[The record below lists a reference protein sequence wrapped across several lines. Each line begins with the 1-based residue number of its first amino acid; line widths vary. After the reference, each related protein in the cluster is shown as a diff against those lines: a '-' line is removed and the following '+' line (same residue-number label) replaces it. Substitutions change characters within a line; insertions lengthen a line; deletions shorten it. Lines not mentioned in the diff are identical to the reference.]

1 MVSARRVNSRRSPSA
16 KPRNWCRS
24 CAVCSLTLFTG
35 FTSGRDEAMRGSVTS
50 EETGARGPL
59 LRVLAADVGSVDHRH
74 RWYLGPTD
82 GLELRLGRASRASRR
97 SPPHAG
103 GARSRATLPF
113 ACPSASSMRSMS
125 TTRRRDAADEGC
137 AQHEGAEAPLETPHG
152 VSGGLEPTPE
162 GNRRYVDDLAAARP
176 PLRGSHPARGR
187 NPRDARFRREV
198 FDRFEGTRALLSRWT
213 LGEYLSRYRHE
224 RTAVVTIPTDATAGD
239 ALDLLA
245 RRNILS
251 APVTDADALLV
262 RGVPSLA
269 RASSA
274 EPTYTD
280 HRRLTF
286 RSALDPRPTPSLSSS
301 ASWTSAIS
309 SPRSCTISRRSDR
322 PRPCPTTP
330 PPPPRT
336 PPLARAA
343 SPSSSVPVPPPPPSV
358 SSATRAADDGSRA

>member
-1 MVSARRVNSRRSPSA
+1 
-16 KPRNWCRS
+16 
-24 CAVCSLTLFTG
+24 
-35 FTSGRDEAMRGSVTS
+35 
-50 EETGARGPL
+50 
-59 LRVLAADVGSVDHRH
+59 
-74 RWYLGPTD
+74 
-82 GLELRLGRASRASRR
+82 
-97 SPPHAG
+97 
-103 GARSRATLPF
+103 
-113 ACPSASSMRSMS
+113 MS

-251 APVTDADALLV
+251 APITDVDALLV

-269 RASSA
+269 RVLGGTPNHRPPETDSS
-274 EPTYTD
+274 
-280 HRRLTF
+280 
-286 RSALDPRPTPSLSSS
+286 
-301 ASWTSAIS
+301 
-309 SPRSCTISRRSDR
+309 
-322 PRPCPTTP
+322 
-330 PPPPRT
+330 
-336 PPLARAA
+336 
-343 SPSSSVPVPPPPPSV
+343 
-358 SSATRAADDGSRA
+358 

>member
-1 MVSARRVNSRRSPSA
+1 
-16 KPRNWCRS
+16 
-24 CAVCSLTLFTG
+24 
-35 FTSGRDEAMRGSVTS
+35 
-50 EETGARGPL
+50 
-59 LRVLAADVGSVDHRH
+59 
-74 RWYLGPTD
+74 
-82 GLELRLGRASRASRR
+82 
-97 SPPHAG
+97 
-103 GARSRATLPF
+103 
-113 ACPSASSMRSMS
+113 MS

-239 ALDLLA
+239 ALDILA

-269 RASSA
+269 RVLGGTPNQRPPETDSS
-274 EPTYTD
+274 
-280 HRRLTF
+280 
-286 RSALDPRPTPSLSSS
+286 
-301 ASWTSAIS
+301 
-309 SPRSCTISRRSDR
+309 
-322 PRPCPTTP
+322 
-330 PPPPRT
+330 
-336 PPLARAA
+336 
-343 SPSSSVPVPPPPPSV
+343 
-358 SSATRAADDGSRA
+358 